1 MKLLV
6 AALAAASFLLLA
18 CGRDIH
24 NKEAIRQGVIDH
36 LSSRKGLDLD
46 LSAMTLDIT
55 AVTFRENEAEAVVNF
70 QPKGG
75 GSGMSMKYTLERQGN
90 RWAVKSKA
98 ESGASHSG
106 GVEAA
111 PPGELPPGHPPV
123 QKQ

>member
-1 MKLLV
+1 MKS
-6 AALAAASFLLLA
+6 LAAAFAAVSLLLSA

-46 LSAMTLDIT
+46 LSAMTLDVT
-55 AVTFRENEAEAVVNF
+55 AVTFRENEAEAVVSF

-75 GSGMSMKYTLERQGN
+75 GGGMSMRYTLERQGN

-98 ESGASHSG
+98 ESGASHTG
-106 GVEAA
+106 GMEAA
-111 PPGELPPGHPPV
+111 PQGELPPGHPPV
-123 QKQ
+123 QNQ